1 MVIVYSSR
9 SYVFYIFKFCLVIW
23 EHSSVTVNMEIWI
36 IYTCLQ
42 KFTMKYLC
50 ARPLFQRNFK
60 KWWLASVI
68 LKQMMHIIGIIVLFV
83 NWTYALHL
91 WRWNEKKTKTEHQNV
106 PSVTCSSQIADW
118 SWRDATLKSINTTTF
133 LSKIE
138 CLKVIF
144 LLKLLNRL
152 HLQNDDAT
160 LNIEFIRTLLSN
172 IAILKIKICSTCFT
186 VIQNRR
192 TRISL

>member
-1 MVIVYSSR
+1 MMTR
-9 SYVFYIFKFCLVIW
+9 FCDIKANDAHNWNHRALR
-23 EHSSVTVNMEIWI
+23 ELDLRLTSLTMER
-36 IYTCLQ
+36 
-42 KFTMKYLC
+42 K
-50 ARPLFQRNFK
+50 
-60 KWWLASVI
+60 
-68 LKQMMHIIGIIVLFV
+68 
-83 NWTYALHL
+83 
-91 WRWNEKKTKTEHQNV
+91 KKTKTEHQNV

-160 LNIEFIRTLLSN
+160 LNIEFIRTLLY
-172 IAILKIKICSTCFT
+172 
-186 VIQNRR
+186 
-192 TRISL
+192 